1 MAKKPE
7 SPMDLFVTD
16 LMNRM
21 TPEEKIGQLNLVT
34 PGGYTPTG
42 AVVSE
47 NVEEK
52 IRNGE
57 VGGIFGLYSPATVR
71 PAQEMAV
78 KESRLGIPLI
88 FGLDV
93 IHGHKTIFPIPLAL
107 SCTWD
112 MALIERSAR
121 LAARE
126 ATADGLQWVF
136 SPMVDIA
143 RDARWGRIAE
153 GAGEDPWLGSRI
165 AEAMVRGYQGDDLSA
180 SNTAMAC
187 VKHFALYGGS
197 EAGRDYNT
205 VDISRIN
212 MYNYYLH
219 PYKAAIEAG
228 AGSLM
233 TSFNVVDAVP
243 ATANRWLL
251 TELLRSEWGFEGLVI
266 TDYTS
271 INEMIPHGLGD
282 LQQVSALSMQAGV
295 DMDMVGEGFLTTLK
309 KSLEEGKVSQDQ
321 IDLACRN
328 VLEAKYKLGLFDDPY
343 RYLDDARP
351 AADILTAEH
360 RSFAREAAAR
370 SMVLLKN
377 FDQLLPLKKSGT
389 LALVGPLAD
398 HQADMLGTWVI
409 AGDARQAVTM
419 RKGLE
424 AALAGSAMNMIY
436 AKGANVTDDPYQ
448 IRQLSSFMGGVEV
461 DLRSPEQLR
470 AEAVAA
476 ARRSDVVVAVLGE
489 SLGMSGEAA
498 SRSDIGI
505 PASQRLL
512 LEALVA
518 TGKPVVLVL
527 VSGRP
532 LTLLWENDQVE
543 AMLMAWA
550 PGTEAGHAIADV
562 LFGAYNPAGKLT
574 ATFPRTV
581 GQIPLYYNHLPTG
594 RPAQID
600 PKFASKYLD
609 IPNEPLFPFGFGLSY
624 TSFVY
629 GDVELSKSILKADE
643 QLTVGVVVSNSGTLA
658 GEEVVQ
664 LYLSDPVASISR
676 PVKELKGFQKI
687 MLQPGESKKVEFVI
701 DTEDLKFFNSN
712 LEYDWEPGGFTV
724 HIGTNSVEVKS
735 ANVVWDK

>member
-7 SPMDLFVTD
+7 SPMDVFVTD

-42 AVVSE
+42 AIVSE

-251 TELLRSEWGFEGLVI
+251 TELLRKEWGFEGLVI

-282 LQQVSALSMQAGV
+282 LQQVSALSMQAG
-295 DMDMVGEGFLTTLK
+295 
-309 KSLEEGKVSQDQ
+309 
-321 IDLACRN
+321 CR
-328 VLEAKYKLGLFDDPY
+328 YGY
-343 RYLDDARP
+343 
-351 AADILTAEH
+351 
-360 RSFAREAAAR
+360 
-370 SMVLLKN
+370 
-377 FDQLLPLKKSGT
+377 
-389 LALVGPLAD
+389 
-398 HQADMLGTWVI
+398 
-409 AGDARQAVTM
+409 
-419 RKGLE
+419 
-424 AALAGSAMNMIY
+424 
-436 AKGANVTDDPYQ
+436 
-448 IRQLSSFMGGVEV
+448 
-461 DLRSPEQLR
+461 
-470 AEAVAA
+470 
-476 ARRSDVVVAVLGE
+476 
-489 SLGMSGEAA
+489 
-498 SRSDIGI
+498 
-505 PASQRLL
+505 
-512 LEALVA
+512 
-518 TGKPVVLVL
+518 
-527 VSGRP
+527 GR
-532 LTLLWENDQVE
+532 
-543 AMLMAWA
+543 
-550 PGTEAGHAIADV
+550 G
-562 LFGAYNPAGKLT
+562 
-574 ATFPRTV
+574 
-581 GQIPLYYNHLPTG
+581 
-594 RPAQID
+594 
-600 PKFASKYLD
+600 
-609 IPNEPLFPFGFGLSY
+609 GLSY
-624 TSFVY
+624 HPEKVAGRRKS
-629 GDVELSKSILKADE
+629 ELRTRSTGPAGTYSRRS
-643 QLTVGVVVSNSGTLA
+643 TNSGCSTIPT
-658 GEEVVQ
+658 GIWTM
-664 LYLSDPVASISR
+664 PVRLPIS
-676 PVKELKGFQKI
+676 
-687 MLQPGESKKVEFVI
+687 
-701 DTEDLKFFNSN
+701 
-712 LEYDWEPGGFTV
+712 
-724 HIGTNSVEVKS
+724 
-735 ANVVWDK
+735 